1 MIGIPVPFAVY
12 YKIWEISI
20 MTLVAFLRLNVRFPQ
35 ALLRVSFF
43 LKQFLD
49 AATNVITDIVGK

>member
-1 MIGIPVPFAVY
+1 MIGIPVPFAV

-20 MTLVAFLRLNVRFPQ
+20 MTLVAFLRLNVGFPK
-35 ALLRVSFF
+35 RCFVSLF

-49 AATNVITDIVGK
+49 AATNVITDTVGK